1 MIIFPVFYC
10 IDLEEKIVLTAI
22 ELGFSRNE
30 VEEVYDQ
37 LWAEGVDFESLEQG
51 INMRCMRG
59 FLSGNKETNKDE
71 EVRDESR
78 K

>member
-1 MIIFPVFYC
+1 MIGDFRNIE
-10 IDLEEKIVLTAI
+10 EEKV
-22 ELGFSRNE
+22 
-30 VEEVYDQ
+30 
-37 LWAEGVDFESLEQG
+37 FERPLKSLEQG

>member
-37 LWAEGVDFESLEQG
+37 LWVEGVDFESLEQG
-51 INMRCMRG
+51 INIIINR
-59 FLSGNKETNKDE
+59 L
-71 EVRDESR
+71 EVQPSFCIIMG
-78 K
+78 